1 MVSENSYFF
10 YRLGVEKKHMGC
22 YTHHSE
28 QTFAYL
34 KQEVA
39 SMTTREQIDA
49 LLDLVDD
56 ERLLKRMY
64 AALNQLFVRWNP
76 PDGKEAA

>member
-1 MVSENSYFF
+1 
-10 YRLGVEKKHMGC
+10 
-22 YTHHSE
+22 
-28 QTFAYL
+28 
-34 KQEVA
+34 
-39 SMTTREQIDA
+39 MTTREQIDA

-76 PDGKEAA
+76 PESKEAV